1 MPALLSLSVV
11 SHELQGG
18 ILGSSIGDAAQ
29 KENEQWLG
37 KIKTLRVARLH
48 PIFFS
53 SNPFWAMPRVLY
65 QDFRTSWES
74 KCQCLHVQGEGGRL
88 NWGSGL
94 GC

>member
-1 MPALLSLSVV
+1 MV

-48 PIFFS
+48 PIFFFHLT
-53 SNPFWAMPRVLY
+53 PFGL
-65 QDFRTSWES
+65 
-74 KCQCLHVQGEGGRL
+74 CQGCCIRISERPGSPNASVCMCKVKGGD
-88 NWGSGL
+88 
-94 GC
+94 